1 MTKNKNKNLDQKVMQ
16 AGNGRQQGR
25 SQAVPNTN
33 RPSRPFVLPLEGS
46 AVASFREREARR
58 ASVIKMKL
66 FIVLL
71 AWIFVSFGVLA
82 FSFIAAARPGSRPEA
97 TLFLAFYAAFAA
109 CGGVVLIVRRMLLVP
124 MAEISRKND
133 MLAASELNY
142 RTLAAE
148 KEFSEAIF
156 NSAASGVA
164 VLDENGKI
172 LRMNQSGIDVLELSS
187 GGVEG
192 RYIGS
197 VNAGMEEME
206 NINPDLNRE
215 LTVRMEDGRVK
226 PIGFTSSPLLD
237 HDGRQNG
244 TIVVFRDLTEIKK
257 LRAEINKKQH
267 FESMGKVMA
276 GVAHEIRNPLFAVQ
290 AIGQILER
298 EMPSPRHQGL
308 ISAMLKETGRM
319 KALIEDLLFYSR
331 PSRLEMAGI
340 DVDFFF
346 EEIVNSLRLGGYQ
359 PRVSFSC
366 PAPMRI
372 NADSNKMRQVFL
384 NLMDNAAGASCSQ
397 VEIRAERKNGAAVI
411 TVRDDGEGIAE
422 ADMERI
428 FDPFFTT
435 KKEGTGLGLPICR
448 KIVEDHGG
456 RMEIK
461 SSKGAGT
468 AVTVTLPPG

>member
-1 MTKNKNKNLDQKVMQ
+1 MTKDKRKKQKLQ
-16 AGNGRQQGR
+16 AEGRWVQRGTTQGR
-25 SQAVPNTN
+25 PGSSGLP
-33 RPSRPFVLPLEGS
+33 RPFVLPLEGS

-58 ASVIKMKL
+58 AAVVRMKL

-71 AWIFVSFGVLA
+71 AWIFISFGVLA

-97 TLFLAFYAAFAA
+97 TLLLAFYAAFAA

-156 NSAASGVA
+156 NSTASGVA
-164 VLDENGKI
+164 VLDENGKV
-172 LRMNQSGIDVLELSS
+172 LRMNQSGLEMIELSARD
-187 GGVEG
+187 VEG
-192 RYIGS
+192 RHIGS
-197 VNAGMEEME
+197 INAGMEEMK
-206 NINPDLNRE
+206 NINPNLNRE
-215 LTVRMEDGRVK
+215 FNVETKDGRVK

-237 HDGRQNG
+237 HDGRQKG

-276 GVAHEIRNPLFAVQ
+276 GVAHEIRNPLFAIQ

-308 ISAMLKETGRM
+308 VSAMLKETGRM

-331 PSRLEMAGI
+331 PSRLEVAAV

-346 EEIVNSLRLGGYQ
+346 EEIVNSLRLNGYQ

-372 NADSNKMRQVFL
+372 NADGNKMRQVFL
-384 NLMDNAAGASCSQ
+384 NLVDNAAGASCSQ

-411 TVRDDGEGIAE
+411 TVRDDGEVIAE

-435 KKEGTGLGLPICR
+435 KKEGTGLGLSICR

-461 SSKGAGT
+461 SARGAGT
-468 AVTVTLPPG
+468 TVTVSLPSC

>member
-1 MTKNKNKNLDQKVMQ
+1 
-16 AGNGRQQGR
+16 
-25 SQAVPNTN
+25 
-33 RPSRPFVLPLEGS
+33 
-46 AVASFREREARR
+46 
-58 ASVIKMKL
+58 MKL
-66 FIVLL
+66 VILLL

-82 FSFIAAARPGSRPEA
+82 FSFLAVVKPGDQPEA

-124 MAEISRKND
+124 MAELSMKND
-133 MLAASELNY
+133 MLAESELNY

-156 NSAASGVA
+156 NSTASGVA
-164 VLDENGKI
+164 VLDEDGKV
-172 LRMNQSGIDVLELSS
+172 LRMNQSGLDMLELPPGDA
-187 GGVEG
+187 GGRQIDAINE
-192 RYIGS
+192 
-197 VNAGMEEME
+197 GMEDMKRIIP
-206 NINPDLNRE
+206 NLNRE
-215 LTVRMEDGRVK
+215 ISVKMESGRIK
-226 PIGFTSSPLLD
+226 PIGFTNSQLRD
-237 HDGRQNG
+237 HDGRAKG
-244 TIVVFRDLTEIKK
+244 TIVVFRDLTEIKR

-276 GVAHEIRNPLFAVQ
+276 GVAHEIRNPLFAIQ

-298 EMPSPRHQGL
+298 EMPSPRHRGL
-308 ISAMLKETGRM
+308 ISAMLKETARM

-331 PSRLEMAGI
+331 PSRLELAAI

-346 EEIVNSLRLGGYQ
+346 EDIVNCLRLNGYQ
-359 PRVSFSC
+359 PKVSFSC

-372 NADSNKMRQVFL
+372 NADGNKLRQVFL
-384 NLMDNAAGASCSQ
+384 NLIDNAAGASCRQ
-397 VEIRAERKNGAAVI
+397 VEIRAERKNGTAVI
-411 TVRDDGEGIAE
+411 TLRDDGDGIAE
-422 ADMERI
+422 ADMEKI

-461 SSKGAGT
+461 SAAGEGT
-468 AVTVTLPPG
+468 TVTVSLPSNQ